1 MERKYPMK
9 HQAAFFTL
17 IELLV
22 VIAIIAILASM
33 LLPALSKAR
42 AAAQAIKCVSNQ
54 KTLGLMNNMYSNDN
68 SDNLTGALWGAQ
80 GTGSLFVGWL
90 SPLTPYYGF
99 PATQDAAGYYMM
111 ASSPRVATGGTRC
124 PSLDTT
130 IPAADT
136 YGPINWGDG
145 YPNYLYNW
153 YMDEAYYGLGPGG
166 RKLTAV
172 KTPSGA
178 ALMLE
183 RGAAYEVYCTNRPPA
198 DAFRHNNA
206 INVLFVDGHVNAVK
220 IDAVPWFS
228 LGNSS
233 SDTFWGYK

>member
-1 MERKYPMK
+1 MK
-9 HQAAFFTL
+9 CRFRIFTL

-42 AAAQAIKCVSNQ
+42 AAAQAIKCVNNQ
-54 KTLGLMNNMYSNDN
+54 KTLGLMNNMYANDN
-68 SDNLTGALWGAQ
+68 NDYLTGALWGAQ
-80 GTGSLFVGWL
+80 GNGSIYIGWL

-99 PATQDAAGYYMM
+99 PSALDGGYLMM
-111 ASSPRVATGGTRC
+111 ASTPRVNTGGTRC

-130 IPAADT
+130 IPDTDT
-136 YGPINWGDG
+136 YAPMNWGDG

-153 YMDEAYYGLGPGG
+153 YMDEAYYGKGPFG
-166 RKLTAV
+166 RKITGV
-172 KTPSGA
+172 NNPSGA

-183 RGAAYEVYCTNRPPA
+183 RGEAYEIYCSNRPAA
-198 DAFRHNNA
+198 DAFRHNNG
-206 INVLFVDGHVNAVK
+206 INVLFVDGHVNPVK
-220 IDAVPWFS
+220 LDAVPLFS
-228 LGNSS
+228 LGNSL